1 MNVAITSNR
10 EEFNRVLMA
19 YAKVWTRKDGRNMQM
34 ALWNQGLVLSL
45 AISKRMK
52 QLAPAKGGIRAER
65 LAGFKAGEGL
75 KISDRA
81 IGKMKGGEAA
91 TIRGAVAARLASR
104 GKVGKEARAR
114 VAAIEDATGRRGMG
128 VQALLAE
135 MEIRYR
141 EKASGFLSFASR
153 FKSNRTSFG
162 GLLGRA
168 TQVASRGGSKVAIA
182 EITTE
187 GESNAFVMKW
197 GNFSNLS
204 ERAAEGLTTP
214 KGLAAIDTALADR
227 TADMME
233 YIRDRMGKDW
243 AKL

>member
-1 MNVAITSNR
+1 
-10 EEFNRVLMA
+10 
-19 YAKVWTRKDGRNMQM
+19 MQM

-104 GKVGKEARAR
+104 GKVGKESRAR

-153 FKSNRTSFG
+153 FPRNNRTSFG

-182 EITTE
+182 EIKTE

-214 KGLAAIDTALADR
+214 KGLAAIDMALADR